1 MDTVEY
7 SGHVV
12 RVGKNMRRIAENVES
27 AADGDIEGAEREAAI
42 EQARAR
48 LADYDTVAAKLESE
62 SMPLLAQFAKRFE
75 DDIDL
80 IRESLE
86 RIDARAKAGNDE

>member
-7 SGHVV
+7 SQHVA
-12 RVGKNMRRIAENVES
+12 RIGKNIRRIAENVES
-27 AADGDIEGAEREAAI
+27 AADNEFDGAEREDAI
-42 EQARAR
+42 AKARAR
-48 LADYDTVAAKLESE
+48 LTDFDDIAAKLSAA
-62 SMPLLAQFAKRFE
+62 SKTRASQFVERFE

-86 RIDARAKAGNDE
+86 RVDAESGAGNDQ

>member
-12 RVGKNMRRIAENVES
+12 RVGKNIRRIAENVES
-27 AADGDIEGAEREAAI
+27 AADDDIEGSEREAAI
-42 EQARAR
+42 EQARTK
-48 LADYDTVAAKLESE
+48 LADYDGVVAGLAADSKS
-62 SMPLLAQFAKRFE
+62 LLAQFAKRFE
-75 DDIDL
+75 DDIVL

-86 RIDARAKAGNDE
+86 RIDASPHAGNDK